1 MIAEIKSYFCHDFS
15 ELILDPQLIILS
27 QMIVDYEALISEAI
41 PEQEFKLERKE
52 IEIMTY
58 FEAAEA
64 LAK

>member
-1 MIAEIKSYFCHDFS
+1 MSNNERKTLFLVNAGHKFS
-15 ELILDPQLIILS
+15 GTVIS
-27 QMIVDYEALISEAI
+27 SVVVALAI
-41 PEQEFKLERKE
+41 RKE